1 MRRESADAPGR
12 PASWPAW
19 RTARSASFID
29 SRALAALQAAGLL
42 AMTILVATRY
52 WQDHV
57 WLGFV
62 VLGVGAL
69 PWIPELTVTR
79 ARRWWFLYVAG
90 IFLYTLLRSFADE
103 TAIPVRT
110 NYVIDADSWLFGGTT
125 PVERLQTRFFS
136 RSNVDFLDYLAV
148 AVHWSFFVAPH
159 ALAVVLF
166 LWKRELFARY
176 TAVVVGSMYAG
187 LVLFFAIPTAPPWLA
202 GEHGALPGVYRVMD
216 FVGGKVDASTYN
228 EFYRALGEPN
238 SVAAMPSIHMA
249 VTLAMY
255 LVVRPYH
262 RSASVALLVYCL
274 VMGVALVYL
283 GEHYFLDLAV
293 GAAIAVAC
301 YALSWPLAPAR
312 RARRS
317 VPVSTVPVNDLA

>member
-1 MRRESADAPGR
+1 MGHESADAPGR
-12 PASWPAW
+12 PANW
-19 RTARSASFID
+19 TALRSARGD
-29 SRALAALQAAGLL
+29 SLLESKALAVLQAGGLL

-69 PWIPELTVTR
+69 PWLPEIGMSR
-79 ARRWWFLYVAG
+79 ARRWWFMYVAG

-103 TAIPVRT
+103 TAVPVRT
-110 NYVIDADSWLFGGTT
+110 NYVIDADSWLFGGST
-125 PVERLQTRFFS
+125 PVEHLQDRFFS
-136 RSNVDFLDYLAV
+136 RSNIDFLDYLAV
-148 AVHWSFFVAPH
+148 AVHWSFFIAPH

-166 LWKRELFARY
+166 RWKRTLFARY
-176 TAVVVGSMYAG
+176 AAVVVGSMYAG
-187 LVLFFAIPTAPPWLA
+187 LVLFFVIPTAPPWLA
-202 GEHGALPGVYRVMD
+202 GEHGGLPGVYRVMD

-262 RSASVALLVYCL
+262 LRASMVLLAYCV
-274 VMGVALVYL
+274 VMGVALMYL

-293 GAAIAVAC
+293 GAAIAVVC
-301 YALSWPLAPAR
+301 YALSWPLSPAR

-317 VPVSTVPVNDLA
+317 LPVSAVPVNDLA